1 MEQLQRE
8 PTPAHTQHPERPRLF
23 SIEAAGQMAGGLSN
37 QTIWRRIADGTLK
50 AVKVGRRTAILA
62 ASLHA
67 WIDAIEIGEWVS
79 PDEFRPAK
87 KSAATTSAITSP
99 VRAAT
104 AKAPKRSQ
112 RRKAA

>member
-8 PTPAHTQHPERPRLF
+8 QAPALTQHPERPRLF

-87 KSAATTSAITSP
+87 KPAAGTSAVISPARAVTSKP
-99 VRAAT
+99 
-104 AKAPKRSQ
+104 PKRSH

>member
-1 MEQLQRE
+1 MEQLQQE
-8 PTPAHTQHPERPRLF
+8 PIRAITQHPDRPRLF

-79 PDEFRPAK
+79 PDKFHPAK
-87 KSAATTSAITSP
+87 KSNTPTSAVTTPVQAATTKT
-99 VRAAT
+99 R
-104 AKAPKRSQ
+104 KRLP